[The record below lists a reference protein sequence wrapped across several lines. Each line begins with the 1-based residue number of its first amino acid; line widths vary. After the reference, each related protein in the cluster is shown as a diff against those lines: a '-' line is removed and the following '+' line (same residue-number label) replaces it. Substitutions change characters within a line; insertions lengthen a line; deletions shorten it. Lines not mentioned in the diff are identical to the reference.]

1 MKNIPILLLLTLCIQ
16 CQNNSQLSTKQK
28 VEDFEYLYQI
38 LDENYPFFGTAK
50 RKLNIEWLSN
60 KENYLER
67 IKATPNDSA
76 YFMTLTSIVN
86 ELNCPHLGIGPTLSH
101 KKMLDVYKRATIEQP
116 KYAKW
121 VDVLE
126 KSERQF
132 SYWQEICK
140 STIKGTEYKDQT
152 IQTVSYS
159 DSLLVK
165 DKIAIMRIKSFFYD
179 NLANDSISISSFLGN
194 IQNYNHLIIDI
205 QDNFGGSSNYWKK
218 YIVGKLSDAQIIFQ
232 RNQIIK
238 DGNLNKHFY
247 PDFFEKG
254 VIATKQNTSFQNTPD
269 EIIDNSFYIYSHPD
283 TIIPNNPFSF
293 NGEIYVLVNNNV
305 VSASDDFTYF
315 CKISRWAT
323 VAGIRTMGEGNC
335 GEPTLFRL
343 PNSGIVFKHPSA
355 AGLNEDGSLNFET
368 QTTPSIEISAN
379 SSNER
384 LEKLINYIKKDKIRR
399 NGNKI

>member
-1 MKNIPILLLLTLCIQ
+1 MKNIPILLLLILCIQ
-16 CQNNSQLSTKQK
+16 CHNNSQLSTKQK
-28 VEDFEYLYQI
+28 VEDFEYLYKI

-50 RKLNIEWLSN
+50 RTLNIDWLSN
-60 KENYLER
+60 KEKYLER

-86 ELNCPHLGIGPTLSH
+86 ELKCPHLGIWPTLSH
-101 KKMLDVYKRATIEQP
+101 KQMLDVYKRATIEQP
-116 KYAKW
+116 KFAKW

-126 KSERQF
+126 KSEKQ
-132 SYWQEICK
+132 SPYWQDIWKNSIKEI
-140 STIKGTEYKDQT
+140 EYDDQT
-152 IQTVSYS
+152 IQSVSYS
-159 DSLLVK
+159 DFVLDK
-165 DKIAIMRIKSFFYD
+165 DKIAIMRIKSFSYD
-179 NLANDSISISSFLGN
+179 NLANDSILITYFLKN

-218 YIVGKLSDAQIIFQ
+218 YIVGKLSDSLIIFQ

-269 EIIDNSFYIYSHPD
+269 EILDNSFYIYSHTD
-283 TIIPNNPFSF
+283 TITPNNPFSF
-293 NGEIYVLVNNNV
+293 NGEIYVLVNNNI
-305 VSASDDFTYF
+305 VSASDDFAYF

-323 VAGIRTMGEGNC
+323 VVGIRTMGEGNC

-343 PNSGIVFKHPSA
+343 PDSGIVFKHPSV

-368 QTTPSIEISAN
+368 QTTPGIEINASN
-379 SSNER
+379 SNER
-384 LEKLINYIKKDKIRR
+384 LEKLINYIKNIERIK
-399 NGNKI
+399 NGNEI